1 MLEILLVYT
10 PNHPPFNLLFS
21 AGFRQVSAR
30 FPPGFRQVSAGFRR
44 VPPGSAGFWRVPP
57 GFRRVPPGLAQP
69 QAFSRF
75 APGSSKV
82 SVKLTPFST

>member
-10 PNHPPFNLLFS
+10 PNNPPLQLTFFLPD
-21 AGFRQVSAR
+21 SAR
-30 FPPGFRQVSAGFRR
+30 F
-44 VPPGSAGFWRVPP
+44 PPGSAGFWRVPP
-57 GFRRVPPGLAQP
+57 GFRRVQPGLAQP